1 MIRRG
6 FGMAAVAAVVLG
18 SALPAHAVG
27 NVRRETTA
35 YRPYIIEVGEPYEIS
50 LTALDTEAET
60 LSELSSYLENY
71 GYPDFAEVQEIEPQ
85 WPWAPREVRIYYLR
99 RNLEADFGHVIISS
113 ALTNLGVAA
122 YIGEIPPE
130 KAHQIE
136 VILQARQTQP
146 LIQPVAMAPAPASAT
161 AEKPTKGWLNEALVA
176 RIEAAAERASQ
187 AADRAVAESDAAVN
201 AADRTEN
208 IVNQLEQNT
217 GRRTGRR

>member
-1 MIRRG
+1 M
-6 FGMAAVAAVVLG
+6 AVAAVVLG

-50 LTALDTEAET
+50 LTARQTEAET
-60 LSELSSYLENY
+60 LSELSEYFRDY

-113 ALTNLGVAA
+113 ALTTLGVAA

-136 VILQARQTQP
+136 VILQARQTPPP
-146 LIQPVAMAPAPASAT
+146 LVPAPMAMAPAAAETT
-161 AEKPTKGWLNEALVA
+161 AEAPSKGWLNEALVA

-187 AADRAVAESDAAVN
+187 AADRAVAESDAAVS

-208 IVNQLEQNT
+208 IVNQLEQNAGGRA
-217 GRRTGRR
+217 GRR